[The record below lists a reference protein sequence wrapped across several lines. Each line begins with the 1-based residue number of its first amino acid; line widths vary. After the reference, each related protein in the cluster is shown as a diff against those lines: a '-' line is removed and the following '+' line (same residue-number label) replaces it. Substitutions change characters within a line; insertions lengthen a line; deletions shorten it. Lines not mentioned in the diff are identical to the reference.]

1 MSVETREGSASLRTA
16 AARDEAQEAEQGR
29 NSVPVRIVRDVRLS
43 LIAVWLGAA
52 VFFSF
57 AVAPSVFSVLPA
69 RELAGAVV
77 SRTLSIV
84 NTGGFV
90 ISLLL
95 LSSAFLYRKIA
106 SRRAF
111 YAELVTLSIVALTTF
126 TGQWIIAARLQTLR
140 ATMGRPIDEVAQS
153 DPLRIAFNS
162 LHGYS
167 VTALSLGMLAALL
180 ALLLI
185 ARRSK

>member
-1 MSVETREGSASLRTA
+1 MSSTVRFTRDARLLLISL
-16 AARDEAQEAEQGR
+16 
-29 NSVPVRIVRDVRLS
+29 
-43 LIAVWLGAA
+43 WLGAA

-69 RELAGAVV
+69 RELAGLVV

-84 NTGGFV
+84 NTGGFL

-95 LSSAFLYRKIA
+95 LLSAPLFKTSV

-111 YAELVTLSIVALTTF
+111 FAEIISLAIVALTTF
-126 TGQWIIAARLQTLR
+126 VGQWVIAARLQALR
-140 ATMGRPIDEVAQS
+140 AAMGRPIDEIAQT

-167 VTALSLGMLAALL
+167 VMALSLGMIAATI

-185 ARRSK
+185 ARRAK

>member
-1 MSVETREGSASLRTA
+1 MSENGLLLKV
-16 AARDEAQEAEQGR
+16 
-29 NSVPVRIVRDVRLS
+29 VRDVRLL
-43 LIAVWLGAA
+43 LIALWLGAA

-57 AVAPSVFSVLPA
+57 AVAPTLFSILPA

-77 SRTLSIV
+77 TRSLAII
-84 NTGGFV
+84 NTGGLI

-95 LSSAFLYRKIA
+95 LASAFLYMKSNV

-111 YAELVTLSIVALTTF
+111 HAELVSLALVALTTF
-126 TGQWIIAARLQTLR
+126 VGQWVISAKLLQLR
-140 ATMGRPIDEVAQS
+140 AAMGRPIDDVAQN

-167 VTALSLGMLAALL
+167 VLALGIGMLAAAI

-185 ARRSK
+185 ARRKT

>member
-1 MSVETREGSASLRTA
+1 MGTGVKETA
-16 AARDEAQEAEQGR
+16 AKTRAVVESRDAAQEQSL
-29 NSVPVRIVRDVRLS
+29 NSLPLKLVRDLRLLLIS
-43 LIAVWLGAA
+43 LWLGAA

-57 AVAPSVFSVLPA
+57 AVAPTLFSILPK

-77 SRTLSIV
+77 TRSLAII
-84 NTGGFV
+84 NTGGLI

-95 LSSAFLYRKIA
+95 LASAFLFKNIV

-111 YAELVTLSIVALTTF
+111 YAELVSLALIALTTF
-126 TGQWIIAARLQTLR
+126 VGQWIISAKLLQLR
-140 ATMGRPIDEVAQS
+140 AAMGRPIDEVAQT

-167 VTALSLGMLAALL
+167 VFALGIGMIAAVT

-185 ARRSK
+185 ARRKA

>member
-1 MSVETREGSASLRTA
+1 LE
-16 AARDEAQEAEQGR
+16 
-29 NSVPVRIVRDVRLS
+29 NSFAFKAVRDVRLL

-77 SRTLSIV
+77 SRTLAII
-84 NTGGFV
+84 NTGGLL

-95 LSSAFLYRKIA
+95 LSSAFLFKRNVSK
-106 SRRAF
+106 RAF
-111 YAELVTLSIVALTTF
+111 YAELLSLALIALTTF
-126 TGQWIIAARLQTLR
+126 TGQWMIAARLQALR
-140 ATMGRPIDEVAQS
+140 RAMGRPIDEVAQS
-153 DPLRIAFNS
+153 DPLRVAFNS

-167 VTALSLGMLAALL
+167 VVALSLGMIAAVI

-185 ARRSK
+185 ARRSHK